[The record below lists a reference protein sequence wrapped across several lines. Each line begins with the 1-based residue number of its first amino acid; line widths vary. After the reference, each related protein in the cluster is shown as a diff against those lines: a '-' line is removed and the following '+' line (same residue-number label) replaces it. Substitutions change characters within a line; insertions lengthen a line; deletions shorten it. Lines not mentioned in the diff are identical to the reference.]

1 MEDNEFLQSYFG
13 HCTDLRQRNVII
25 ITDEI
30 YVKPQ
35 LSYQGR
41 HVFGKAVNAPDHLA
55 TAAVSNMICS
65 LFGGNKFLHKT
76 LPVYCLDA
84 DFQYQQILKNLEGIS
99 SSGATSLARY
109 IM

>member
-1 MEDNEFLQSYFG
+1 MHFCPGTMTTHTGDNIIINIIYLEDNEFLQSYFG

-35 LSYQGR
+35 LSYQGG
-41 HVFGKAVNAPDHLA
+41 HVFGKAVNAPNHLA

-65 LFGGNKFLHKT
+65 LFGGKK
-76 LPVYCLDA
+76 C
-84 DFQYQQILKNLEGIS
+84 Q
-99 SSGATSLARY
+99 
-109 IM
+109 